1 METPLWHW
9 KFGEEDITLLRK
21 LNDADVSYIII
32 GGAAVAHYGGREA
45 DEVDDLDILIDSS
58 GENAER
64 FAEVINRA
72 TRDAGAPLAVP
83 VTRSNFS
90 KPKVQFPL
98 KFPPFYCE
106 FQTPASNDD
115 FEAFMSNSIKTDIRG
130 QQVHILARSDLIAM
144 KKSCVKDCGIALAKH
159 VKDLKYLD
167 KP

>member
-9 KFGEEDITLLRK
+9 KFGEEDINLLRK

-32 GGAAVAHYGGREA
+32 GGAAVAYYGGREA
-45 DEVDDLDILIDSS
+45 HEVDDLDILVGSS
-58 GENAER
+58 GENAEK
-64 FAEVINRA
+64 FADVINAA
-72 TRDAGAPLAVP
+72 TRDAGAPLSVP
-83 VTRSNFS
+83 VTQSNFS

-115 FEAFMSNSIKTDIRG
+115 FEAFMSNAIKTDIRG
-130 QQVHILARSDLIAM
+130 QQVHILARSDLIVM
-144 KKSCVKDCGIALAKH
+144 KKISVKEYGITLAKH
-159 VKDLKYLD
+159 AQDLKYLD

>member
-9 KFGEEDITLLRK
+9 KFGEEDIALLGK
-21 LNDADVSYIII
+21 LNGADVSYIII

-45 DEVDDLDILIDSS
+45 HEVDDLDILVGSS

-64 FAEVINRA
+64 FAEVINSA
-72 TRDAGAPLAVP
+72 TRDVGRPLSVP
-83 VTRSNFS
+83 VTQSNFL

-106 FQTPASNDD
+106 FQTPANNDD
-115 FEAFMSNSIKTDIRG
+115 FEALMSNAIKTDIRG
-130 QQVHILARSDLIAM
+130 QQVNILARSDLIEM
-144 KKSCVKDCGIALAKH
+144 KKNCVNEYGITLAKH
-159 VKDLKYLD
+159 AKDLKYLD